1 LNPLRTER
9 LEVLVSYLTELLAG
23 YRQGLARDLTESTEA
38 LQAALEDEND
48 PASRGN
54 VLGLLA
60 QSLVRQDRQ
69 LLTID
74 EPKSMRLPVTKES
87 PAMSPG
93 AGLSATGSGSWSCL
107 ILSLMAL
114 PPGFA
119 RLVPA

>member
-1 LNPLRTER
+1 
-9 LEVLVSYLTELLAG
+9 VSYLTELLAG

-38 LQAALEDEND
+38 LQAALDGAND
-48 PASRGN
+48 PARRGN

-74 EPKSMRLPVTKES
+74 EPKSVRLLVTKES

-93 AGLSATGSGSWSCL
+93 AGPSGTGSGSWSCL
-107 ILSLMAL
+107 MLSPMAL
-114 PPGFA
+114 PPGFDG
-119 RLVPA
+119 LVPA